1 MSAVT
6 TCENFSKTAGTQEYQ
21 WLNASPKIIYISGP
35 NMEEALANHKYNAS
49 IAVVNGGTF
58 PEDTDFTPD
67 HLATPTKANYKFLGW
82 YKNADCTGTPA
93 TTLETNQTYY
103 AGWEPKSASTISFN
117 DNFVLNM
124 TYNGSEYI
132 VDTDNYT
139 VTGDHRVVD
148 FAYQIKN
155 ENGEWTDIPSAPV
168 ASGEYRVKSI
178 VKENDTYASTETDWK
193 EFSILK
199 ADPTYETPTG
209 LTAVVGQVLKD
220 VTLPNGFTWQDD
232 ADTTS
237 VGNAGTNTF
246 KVTYT
251 PEDTDNY
258 NAVED
263 IEITL
268 TVYPKADVTAKD
280 AEDGDLTQK
289 IEVINNTVDTSKA
302 GSYEVTYKVTD
313 SQGASVTKTISV
325 TVKAKDTLKPTPDR
339 KNNPSAD
346 KNKNSKASQTTKT
359 TSNHVKTGD
368 TTNVTFWAL
377 LAFLS
382 CGLFVLI
389 IRTKKKNAIKK

>member
-1 MSAVT
+1 M
-6 TCENFSKTAGTQEYQ
+6 
-21 WLNASPKIIYISGP
+21 
-35 NMEEALANHKYNAS
+35 
-49 IAVVNGGTF
+49 
-58 PEDTDFTPD
+58 
-67 HLATPTKANYKFLGW
+67 
-82 YKNADCTGTPA
+82 
-93 TTLETNQTYY
+93 
-103 AGWEPKSASTISFN
+103 
-117 DNFVLNM
+117 
-124 TYNGSEYI
+124 
-132 VDTDNYT
+132 
-139 VTGDHRVVD
+139 
-148 FAYQIKN
+148 
-155 ENGEWTDIPSAPV
+155 
-168 ASGEYRVKSI
+168 
-178 VKENDTYASTETDWK
+178 
-193 EFSILK
+193 
-199 ADPTYETPTG
+199 
-209 LTAVVGQVLKD
+209 
-220 VTLPNGFTWQDD
+220 
-232 ADTTS
+232 
-237 VGNAGTNTF
+237 
-246 KVTYT
+246 TYT

-268 TVYPKADVTAKD
+268 TVYPKAELINAAPVITANDKTLIVGDAFDAKADVTAKD

-339 KNNPSAD
+339 KNNPSGPSTD